1 MPQRSGTK
9 SILIFPTSPD
19 YHAYRRSFHDD
30 SYETLRLLEVL
41 FEKSCTPKEPTRYDY
56 ADVLKR
62 LVSLLKEMDKFI
74 PGTYHKDA
82 EIARIGVYTE
92 NFCHY
97 EKIAELVESYLAM
110 VKRVEELD
118 FLLSILEQIKDRCEP
133 GSRPYDIICSL
144 LEANRPIGRGNEI
157 LAELKRIF
165 KNGGA
170 LSDSDISDLNAMGF
184 TYTPS
189 RKHPKL
195 RFHEK
200 YMFVLP
206 STPSDTRRGGIN
218 SLKEIDKCIA
228 VSKRI

>member
-1 MPQRSGTK
+1 MNYEDAMVESGDSGQIK
-9 SILIFPTSPD
+9 DLKRQICGLQAQLEIQK
-19 YHAYRRSFHDD
+19 YRAD
-30 SYETLRLLEVL
+30 TLRGGALLDSNAID
-41 FEKSCTPKEPTRYDY
+41 FY
-56 ADVLKR
+56 
-62 LVSLLKEMDKFI
+62 
-74 PGTYHKDA
+74 PG
-82 EIARIGVYTE
+82 EQ
-92 NFCHY
+92 
-97 EKIAELVESYLAM
+97 
-110 VKRVEELD
+110 LD

-144 LEANRPIGRGNEI
+144 LEANRPVGRGSEI
-157 LAELKRIF
+157 LSELKRIF

-206 STPSDTRRGGIN
+206 GTPSDTRRGGIN
-218 SLKEIDKCIA
+218 NLKEINKCIA
-228 VSKRI
+228 VGLKV